1 MGPMEHW
8 YVLHAKPHKE
18 RQVADYL
25 RQRRVEV
32 FLPLARVN
40 PVNPRAARVRPY
52 FPCYLFVKI
61 DLAQAGMAALQWT
74 PGLRSVVQFGG
85 QPSVVPENFIFALK
99 RRVEQIAAAGGLKFD
114 GLESGAR
121 VRIVGGPFAGYEAV
135 FDARLS
141 DGERVRVL
149 LELIQHNQPGRLPRC
164 LPLELDAGHL
174 EPVRPRA

>member
-1 MGPMEHW
+1 MEHW

-32 FLPLARVN
+32 FLPLVRVN

-52 FPCYLFVKI
+52 FPGYLFVKI

-74 PGLRSVVQFGG
+74 PGLRGVVQFGG
-85 QPSVVPENFIFALK
+85 QPSVVPDNFIFALK
-99 RRVEQIAAAGGLKFD
+99 RRVEQITAAGGLKCA

-121 VRIVGGPFAGYEAV
+121 VRIVSGPFAGYEAV

-149 LELIQHNQPGRLPRC
+149 LELIQQNQPGRLPRC

-174 EPVRPRA
+174 EPVRPRAWRD